1 MSTQSITELMRV
13 MQFGDST
20 LPVGGFAFS
29 NGLESALQTEIV
41 HDVKTL
47 EEFVKVACAQAAGVE
62 GVALLH
68 AHKAYLD
75 KDFDRLLEIDQ
86 ELWLRRVGEEQQ
98 QMTVKMGKKFG
109 ELTNKFMGDEVM
121 EKWVQAIRD
130 EKTPGCF
137 PIAHAITFAGQGLPA
152 RDAFA
157 VHQYGVAAMILSA
170 ALRIMRIDH
179 YQTQAVLFEVNKQAD
194 SDFERISNMQLDDM
208 CGFAPIFDVL
218 VTHHVNAHV
227 RMFMN

>member
-1 MSTQSITELMRV
+1 MSISITELMRV

-41 HDVKTL
+41 HDVQTL
-47 EEFVKVACAQAAGVE
+47 KEFIQVACSQAAGVE

-68 AHKAYLD
+68 AHQAYLD
-75 KDFDRLLEIDQ
+75 QDFDALLKIDN

-98 QMTVKMGKKFG
+98 QMTVKMGKKFA
-109 ELTNKFMGDEVM
+109 ELTVKFMDDPFM
-121 EKWVQAIRD
+121 SQWLQAIRD
-130 EKTPGCF
+130 ERTPGCF
-137 PIAHAITFAGQGLPA
+137 PIAHAITFASQGLPA

-170 ALRIMRIDH
+170 ALRIMRVDH
-179 YQTQAVLFEVNKQAD
+179 YQTQAVLFEVNEQAD
-194 SDFERISNMQLDDM
+194 QDFERISNMTLDDM

-218 VTHHVNAHV
+218 VTHHVNAYV

>member
-1 MSTQSITELMRV
+1 MSTISITELMRV

-41 HDVKTL
+41 HNAETL
-47 EEFVKVACAQAAGVE
+47 KEFIQVACAQAAGVE

-75 KDFDRLLEIDQ
+75 QDFDALLKIDR

-109 ELTNKFMGDEVM
+109 ELTEKFMEDEFM
-121 EKWVQAIRD
+121 SKWVQAIRD

-137 PIAHAITFAGQGLPA
+137 PIAHAITFASQGLPA

-179 YQTQAVLFEVNKQAD
+179 YQTQSVMFEVNEQAQE
-194 SDFERISNMQLDDM
+194 DFERISDMSLDDM
-208 CGFAPIFDVL
+208 SGFAPIFDVL
-218 VTHHVNAHV
+218 VTHHVNAYV